1 MVTRNPRT
9 TVPDDWLRTID
20 VAQRFNV
27 SPGTVHRWHRQGL
40 LVGVTS
46 QNARLRFDPA
56 KVEAFDRPA
65 NRITSR
71 QRVGVPDNMLTT
83 SEAATVLQRSGAF
96 VRVHARKG
104 EIPFRR
110 TETGA
115 MIYAPSDVNAY
126 AAALAKREQDLVN
139 LLSFNEAAR
148 RMGYTGAAWV
158 TRMVQRGV
166 VSVVLDDHGV
176 RRIPASEVERII
188 AERGGVNGKGWRRK
202 ATTAKGV

>member
-9 TVPDDWLRTID
+9 TVPDDWLRTAD
-20 VAQRFNV
+20 VARRFNV
-27 SPGTVHRWHRQGL
+27 TVGTVFRWHSQGIL
-40 LVGVTS
+40 GGVTS

-56 KVEAFDRPA
+56 KVEAFVRPA
-65 NRITSR
+65 MRTPSK
-71 QRVGVPDNMLTT
+71 QWLGVPENMLST

-96 VRVHARKG
+96 VRVHAHKG
-104 EIPFRR
+104 EIPFQR

-115 MIYAPSDVNAY
+115 MVYAPSDVNAY

-158 TRMVQRGV
+158 TRMVQRGD
-166 VSVVLDDHGV
+166 VSVVLDDDGV
-176 RRIPASEVERII
+176 RRIPVSEVERII
-188 AERGGVNGKGWRRK
+188 AARGGVNGKAWRRK